1 MLINQKIS
9 LNDAS
14 IEDLKSGLIEV
25 MENKKHYISIPFI
38 PEIFINKLI
47 TQVSKLNFRKA
58 RPLVGNSVTQD
69 FEVCFPAPREDAID
83 ILARS
88 IEKLFTETLKLMNNP
103 PILKPTF
110 KLVGKT
116 TKDKTLSLTLLDTS

>member
-9 LNDAS
+9 NAS

-25 MENKKHYISIPFI
+25 MKNNKHFISIPFI

-69 FEVCFPAPREDAID
+69 FEVC
-83 ILARS
+83 
-88 IEKLFTETLKLMNNP
+88 
-103 PILKPTF
+103 
-110 KLVGKT
+110 
-116 TKDKTLSLTLLDTS
+116 